1 MPNHRARITQAE
13 IARALKAAQAAGLP
27 VSRFEILHDGGLRV
41 VVASDDEA
49 PDGPNEW
56 DAV

>member
-1 MPNHRARITQAE
+1 MPNRPARITQAE

-27 VSRFEILHDGGLRV
+27 VARFEVLHDGGLRV
-41 VVASDDEA
+41 VVASGGANDA
-49 PDGPNEW
+49 INEW